1 MDLLEELKSGLNH
14 IQKCNEDYS
23 VITKLGLVRT
33 INELE
38 KLEAIRQ
45 IIKRY
50 NDGCGLEEYM
60 YLDEIEE
67 VLKNE

>member
-1 MDLLEELKSGLNH
+1 MDLIQTLKAILKCA
-14 IQKCNEDYS
+14 QKANNDY
-23 VITKLGLVRT
+23 VIITKLGLVR
-33 INELE
+33 IIKELE

-45 IIKRY
+45 IIKKY

-67 VLKNE
+67 VLKK